1 MNSNTPNRINRF
13 FPPEPEP
20 PRQTIGD
27 VLLMKAWAC
36 KIELLR
42 FDGDDGTE
50 ETSCQIEIR
59 STLEGEQSEVL
70 AGLLESFRKGGE
82 GKVAHG

>member
-1 MNSNTPNRINRF
+1 MYSNTPNRVARF

-27 VLLMKAWAC
+27 LLLLKAWAC

-42 FDGDDGTE
+42 FEGDDGQD

-59 STLEGEQSEVL
+59 STLEGEQPEVL
-70 AGLLESFRKGGE
+70 ASLLESFRKGGE
-82 GKVAHG
+82 GQVANG